1 MAQIRK
7 PIPKTPAE
15 RVQEKIEPY
24 DLVDYGKEPAIS
36 KNRATKV
43 SSKDSRT
50 KDFSVRLID
59 LDTAVL
65 NHIKENIKPTIYQN
79 TELIEV
85 PVIYAYPERW
95 VAMQKD
101 GYLRD
106 VNNKILTPVIVVNR
120 TNIEKIRTI
129 GRNLDSNV
137 AQNLHIFQQS
147 YTTKN
152 AYDNFGVLN
161 NRQPVKEFKMVA
173 HPDYVNITY
182 DLTIYTNFV
191 EQLNRVIE
199 SIQYAENSYWGD
211 KNRYYFRVNANSFS
225 TVNSYTQDEERTV
238 TSKITLTL
246 HGYLIPDTVNAFMSH
261 EMNFVSKGT
270 VKFNEGYISSM
281 YTVPVNTKTRVD
293 TQVIPGGGGG
303 GTPPDYSLVINYLN
317 TNTTSQ
323 AEVVSNNLA
332 YLRNRTI
339 LTAPLSLTPTSK
351 LNFIVYVNG
360 VTIDSTLFE
369 IEQEGSDIKITF
381 SGSSSVIVGDYVIV
395 IGKYI

>member
-1 MAQIRK
+1 
-7 PIPKTPAE
+7 
-15 RVQEKIEPY
+15 
-24 DLVDYGKEPAIS
+24 
-36 KNRATKV
+36 
-43 SSKDSRT
+43 
-50 KDFSVRLID
+50 
-59 LDTAVL
+59 
-65 NHIKENIKPTIYQN
+65 
-79 TELIEV
+79 
-85 PVIYAYPERW
+85 

-106 VNNKILTPVIVVNR
+106 VNSKILTPVIVVNR
-120 TNIEKIRTI
+120 TNIEKVRTI

-225 TVNSYTQDEERTV
+225 TVNSYTVDEERTV

-281 YTVPVNTKTRVD
+281 YTVPVNTKTRVN
-293 TQVIPGGGGG
+293 TQVVPGGGGG
-303 GTPPDYSLVINYLN
+303 TVPPDYNLVINYLN
-317 TNTTSQ
+317 TNTTDQ

-339 LTAPLSLTPTSK
+339 LAAPTSLAPTSK
-351 LNFIVYVNG
+351 LNFVVYVNG
-360 VTIDSTLFE
+360 VTIDSSLFE
-369 IEQEGSDIKITF
+369 IEQSGNDIKITF
-381 SGSSSVIVGDYVIV
+381 SASSSVVVGDYVTV
-395 IGKYI
+395 IGKYT